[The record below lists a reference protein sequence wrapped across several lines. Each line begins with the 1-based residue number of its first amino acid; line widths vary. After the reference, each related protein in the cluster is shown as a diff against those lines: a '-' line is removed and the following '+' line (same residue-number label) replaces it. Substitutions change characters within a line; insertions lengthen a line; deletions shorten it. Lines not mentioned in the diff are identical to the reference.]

1 MLEPDELPDE
11 LQHLEWELSQLPN
24 ADLSDELRSRVMLG
38 VRTTKQREDVRRKTR
53 HKTIIAIGGLVTVAA
68 VLLIML
74 RLQNTDSDSNQSG
87 ERELTM
93 STEDQIESMLLPTVQ
108 AYRLSFD
115 ASPDDWETWIESRA
129 DCFVLEHDNS
139 TSVFAW
145 NDQTSLLESGE

>member
-11 LQHLEWELSQLPN
+11 LQHLERELSQLPN
-24 ADLSDELRSRVMLG
+24 VDLSAELQSRVMLG
-38 VRTTKQREDVRRKTR
+38 VRTTKRRGDVLRKARRKT
-53 HKTIIAIGGLVTVAA
+53 IVAISGLATVAV

-87 ERELTM
+87 ERELMM
-93 STEDQIESMLLPTVQ
+93 STEDPIEPMLLPTVQ

-129 DCFVLEHDNS
+129 DTFVLEHNNS